1 MPKRNKENK
10 GLPKRWQYKHNAYYY
25 RVPVGQEHLW
35 DWKTIYRLGKTL
47 SEAHRE
53 YANKVEIKHNANTI
67 GDLLDE
73 YAIKIIPF
81 KAPKTRKDN
90 YAQLKRLKLVFGEAH
105 LIDIKPMHIYR
116 YYNERAAKVAAK
128 REIALLSHAFTVAV
142 EWGYLSRH
150 PFKGQVTLKNNAPRD
165 RYIEDWEI
173 EQCSK
178 LTQRAQ
184 RGGVL
189 MIQAY
194 INLKLLTGLRKT
206 DLLKIELSDITNDG
220 LYVQT
225 SKTSKKALYLW
236 TDDFRA
242 AIKTAKTVRP
252 VDISKYLFCTKY
264 GKSYLNEDG
273 TTSGFDSMWQRFM
286 KRLIVETD
294 VNETFT
300 EHDLRAKAASDLETD
315 ERAQELLGHSN
326 VLLTKKVYRRKLV
339 TIMPTR

>member
-67 GDLLDE
+67 GELLDE
-73 YAIKIIPF
+73 YSIKIIPF
-81 KAPKTRKDN
+81 KAAKTRKDN
-90 YAQLKRLKLVFGEAH
+90 YSQLKRLKLVFGEAN

-165 RYIEDWEI
+165 RYIENWEI

-178 LTQRAQ
+178 LTQKAD

-220 LYVQT
+220 LYIQT

-242 AIKTAKTVRP
+242 AIKAAKTVRP
-252 VDISKYLFCTKY
+252 VDISKYLFCNKY

-273 TTSGFDSMWQRFM
+273 TTSGFDSIWQRFM
-286 KRLIVETD
+286 KRLILETD

-326 VLLTKKVYRRKLV
+326 VVLTKKVYRRKLV